1 MHDDPVPPLPR
12 APDNAPAWSDPE
24 LANPHLNADKARK
37 VREMFAAIADS
48 YDLNNR
54 VHSLGRDV
62 AWRSFAVKFASV
74 RPGDRVLDCACGTG
88 DLSQAFA
95 AAPTSQ
101 VVGLDFT
108 AQMLDHARIK
118 ATRLSKP
125 QQDKLTYVEGDA
137 MALPFPDQSFDVVS
151 IAFGI
156 RNVSTPA
163 RALAE
168 FYRVL
173 RPAGR
178 LIVLEFDRPQ
188 PPMRWFH
195 DLYVGWIMPRTAT
208 LISRDRSGA
217 YKYLPRSVGT
227 FLTRGQ
233 MQDAISSAGFTH
245 VTSRALTFG
254 ICACHRG
261 TKST

>member
-1 MHDDPVPPLPR
+1 MPD
-12 APDNAPAWSDPE
+12 APAQPSPSAHDNAPAWSDPE

-62 AWRSFAVKFASV
+62 AWRNFAVKFAQINQ
-74 RPGDRVLDCACGTG
+74 GDRVLDCACGTG

-101 VVGLDFT
+101 VIGLDFT

-118 ATRLSKP
+118 AARLSKP
-125 QQDKLTYVEGDA
+125 HQDKLSYVEGDA

-156 RNVSTPA
+156 RNVSTPTK
-163 RALAE
+163 ALSE

-173 RPAGR
+173 RPGGR
-178 LIVLEFDRPQ
+178 LIVLEFDRPK

-208 LISRDRSGA
+208 LISGDRSGA

-233 MQDAISSAGFTH
+233 MQDAISSAGFAQ
-245 VTSRALTFG
+245 VTARALTFG
-254 ICACHRG
+254 ICVCHRG
-261 TKST
+261 TKLA

>member
-1 MHDDPVPPLPR
+1 MSDAPVPSSSA
-12 APDNAPAWSDPE
+12 APAAAPAWSDPE
-24 LANPHLNADKARK
+24 LANPHQHVEKARK
-37 VREMFAAIADS
+37 VREMFAAIAHS

-62 AWRSFAVKFASV
+62 AWRNFAVKYAMV
-74 RPGDRVLDCACGTG
+74 NPGDRVLDCACGTG

-101 VVGLDFT
+101 VIGLDFT
-108 AQMLDHARIK
+108 AQMLDYARLK
-118 ATRLSKP
+118 AARLAKT

-156 RNVSTPA
+156 RNVSTPSK
-163 RALAE
+163 ALSE
-168 FYRVL
+168 FFRVL
-173 RPAGR
+173 RPGGR
-178 LIVLEFDRPQ
+178 LIVLEFDRPA

-195 DLYVGWIMPRTAT
+195 DFYCGWIMPRTAT

-233 MQDAISSAGFTH
+233 MQDAISSAGFKN
-245 VTSRALTFG
+245 VTSKALTFG
-254 ICACHRG
+254 ICVCHRG
-261 TKST
+261 TKTA